1 MADDLFDA
9 VRPELAHAYDTKLI
23 KTGPLVFGIYVG
35 WGAYEHMSI
44 KTMWVDFERILNE
57 AAEHLACDD
66 SPLPEKDMVEN
77 ALTEAIP
84 GWRRLFGE
92 GSGASSDRR

>member
-1 MADDLFDA
+1 
-9 VRPELAHAYDTKLI
+9 
-23 KTGPLVFGIYVG
+23 
-35 WGAYEHMSI
+35 
-44 KTMWVDFERILNE
+44 MWVDFERILNE